1 MTQKHN
7 LDSPGAANAVAWAD
21 DVDDTVNRLTGLYL
35 GRLTNVA
42 SGNAIT
48 GRLPMSAGFTGI
60 ATGAR
65 FSFVCAGDTT
75 SAVTMQLKD
84 TAGTNVGSSFALR
97 QPDGSAFDATTFLNS
112 GVLYTFE
119 YDGVDGYARQV
130 AIVEQT
136 IAATTLYG
144 WQYLEKQEP
153 TSDVSTITFATDISA
168 YKMIRVEL
176 LAQMVSNTAYAQLQ
190 YSPDGATWRT
200 IALSGPAVQA
210 NGLVSYVVEVLNVN
224 NADGTDLRHA
234 ICIHTAP
241 KNASLDRSSNATNT
255 FALGNDGQN
264 GTGGYTSYAESFAFV
279 RLTAN
284 TGNFEGSTADQRT
297 IAKLYGYV

>member
-7 LDSPGAANAVAWAD
+7 LDSAGAANAVVWAD

-42 SGNAIT
+42 SGNAIN
-48 GRLPMSAGFTGI
+48 GRLPMSSGFTGI

-97 QPDGSAFDATTFLNS
+97 QPNGSAFDATTFLNG

-130 AIVEQT
+130 AIVEQA
-136 IAATTLYG
+136 IPATTLYG

-153 TSDVSTITFATDISA
+153 TSDVGTITFATYLPGYQRQADFEAEPIPGTL
-168 YKMIRVEL
+168 RPLCL
-176 LAQMVSNTAYAQLQ
+176 LVQ
-190 YSPDGATWRT
+190 WRSVKLT
-200 IALSGPAVQA
+200 IYL
-210 NGLVSYVVEVLNVN
+210 
-224 NADGTDLRHA
+224 
-234 ICIHTAP
+234 
-241 KNASLDRSSNATNT
+241 
-255 FALGNDGQN
+255 
-264 GTGGYTSYAESFAFV
+264 GTGRVAYRRLGRFSDPRLPTGDFWVTAEDLFRLKLMMACAHRMATSGGDGRPMENSGFV
-279 RLTAN
+279 DAL
-284 TGNFEGSTADQRT
+284 EVPHWPKDSD
-297 IAKLYGYV
+297 

>member
-7 LDSPGAANAVAWAD
+7 LDSPGAANAVAWAE

-42 SGNAIT
+42 SGNAIN

-97 QPDGSAFDATTFLNS
+97 QPNGSAFDATTFLNG

-119 YDGVDGYARQV
+119 YDAVDGYARQV

-168 YKMIRVEL
+168 YKMIRVEIL
-176 LAQMVSNTAYAQLQ
+176 GQMVTSGAYPQLQ

-200 IALSGPAVQA
+200 IALGPLSTTS
-210 NGLVSYVVEVLNVN
+210 NGVVSWMVEVTNVN
-224 NADGTDLRHA
+224 NADASSVRHA
-234 ICIHTAP
+234 LCIHTGNKTAQ
-241 KNASLDRSSNATNT
+241 LDRSSNATN
-255 FALGNDGQN
+255 FNPSLDASA
-264 GTGGYTSYAESFAFV
+264 GTGGYTTYAESFAFV